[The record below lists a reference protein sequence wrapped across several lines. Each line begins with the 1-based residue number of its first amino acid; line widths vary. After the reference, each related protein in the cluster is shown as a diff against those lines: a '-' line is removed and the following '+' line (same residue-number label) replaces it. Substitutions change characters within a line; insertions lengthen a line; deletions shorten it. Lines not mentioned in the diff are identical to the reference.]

1 MTGSPPSGATPDGHT
16 AGAASPHQPRPGQSA
31 AGHASPRQSPP
42 RPSSQRQSPPR
53 QPAPPRQGDPGQ
65 PEPGDDPGPHA
76 DPHAYADLEPEA
88 EGAQE
93 ARAAQRELVAHTP
106 GFFLGDDARVGGSL
120 VGGDQHGVS
129 GGQVRGDVYM
139 GGRTEIHHHGPAG
152 TAPDASGEIPP
163 EQLKELAAVFAE
175 GPAFAAALERL
186 REERVL
192 VLCGAHTTGRN
203 AAALMLMHRLGVS
216 AVHALSPETPPAA
229 LSGQLTQ
236 SGGHVLRDL
245 PLSRNRP
252 LRDTHLFAARDQL
265 AKTDGYL
272 VVTVEKSP
280 HLRGVTPCPWTPPP
294 AEDVVRSLLNR
305 RRPGEADALLALPP
319 VADFLADADRH
330 PAEAAAFAEALA
342 AYDGSPDALAR
353 LADFGQAAVE
363 KQCRD
368 WLGDPDTGLR
378 EKAFLIALAV
388 FDQAPYVLAAEL
400 ADKLFVHFERLQ
412 HPEKPPTIPVFGPTA
427 EDRLLLARAEGEIR
441 QEQTDWGPVPQYMAA
456 FRDERT
462 PQVLLTEVWTSH
474 PSARPAL
481 VEWLKLLARDG
492 RPLVRTRAAAATALL
507 AAADLPSTMALLVDD
522 WATARGFGPR
532 VTAANTLVLA
542 QLLGAPVVLRL
553 LTQWCNDGQW
563 GRRWT
568 AIRALGLLAPLR
580 PDLAG
585 PALDALASRARVDA
599 SNAAEQHNLTESA
612 ALLLSAGQRRGEVLA
627 EFVRLLY
634 RDTPAV
640 RDLALAAFA
649 RACDNDEDGALVGW
663 YADTGMY
670 QADAARDMATLW
682 RTALND
688 RAHTRAALNALHTWV
703 HVAAR
708 RTDAALALELL
719 LPALIVT
726 ADDRKRLDHELR
738 TMRAEDGSRRPPLA
752 EHLLTVL
759 HPGTTETPQDT
770 RS

>member
-1 MTGSPPSGATPDGHT
+1 MTASPGAP
-16 AGAASPHQPRPGQSA
+16 AASAAASPASA
-31 AGHASPRQSPP
+31 APDSGVPGTTGPEQPPP
-42 RPSSQRQSPPR
+42 RRSPAGPAPQR
-53 QPAPPRQGDPGQ
+53 QPASD
-65 PEPGDDPGPHA
+65 E
-76 DPHAYADLEPEA
+76 DPHASADLEPEA
-88 EGAQE
+88 EGTQE
-93 ARAAQRELVAHTP
+93 ARAAQRDLFAHTP
-106 GFFLGDDARVGGSL
+106 GFFLGDSRFGGSL
-120 VGGDQHGVS
+120 VGGAQHGVS
-129 GGQVRGDVYM
+129 GGRVDGDVYL

-152 TAPDASGEIPP
+152 AALDASGEIPRERI
-163 EQLKELAAVFAE
+163 EQLAAVFAE
-175 GPAFAAALERL
+175 GPAFATALERL
-186 REERVL
+186 REDRVL
-192 VLCGAHTTGRN
+192 VLSGAHATGRN
-203 AAALMLMHRLGVS
+203 AAALMLLHRLGVP
-216 AVHALSPETPPAA
+216 AVHALSPETAPAA
-229 LSGQLTQ
+229 LSGALTQ
-236 SGGHVLRDL
+236 PGGYVLRDL

-265 AKTDGYL
+265 ARTGGCL
-272 VVTVEKSP
+272 VVTVENSP
-280 HLRGVTPCPWTPPP
+280 HLPGVTPCPWTPPP
-294 AEDVVRSLLNR
+294 AEDVVRALLHR

-319 VADFLADADRH
+319 VAQFLTDADRR

-342 AYDGSPDALAR
+342 AYDGSPQALAR

-363 KQCRD
+363 EQCRS
-368 WLGDPDTGLR
+368 WLGDPETGLR

-412 HPEKPPTIPVFGPTA
+412 HPDRPPTVPVFGPAA
-427 EDRLLLARAEGEIR
+427 EDRLTLARADGEVR
-441 QEQTDWGPVPQYMAA
+441 QEQTEWGPVPQFMAA

-462 PQVLLTEVWTSH
+462 PHVLLTQVWTDH

-481 VEWLKLLARDG
+481 VEWLRQLARDG
-492 RPLVRTRAAAATALL
+492 RPLVRTRAAAAAALL
-507 AAADLPSTMALLVDD
+507 AAADLPSTIALLVDG
-522 WATARGFGPR
+522 WATARAVGPR
-532 VTAANTLVLA
+532 VTAANTLTLA
-542 QLLGAPVVLRL
+542 QLLDAPVVLRL

-599 SNAAEQHNLTESA
+599 SSQAEQDNLTESA

-649 RACDNDEDGALVGW
+649 RACDNAEEGALVGW
-663 YADTGMY
+663 YAETGMY
-670 QADAARDMATLW
+670 QSDAARDLATLW
-682 RTALND
+682 RTALGD
-688 RAHTRAALNALHTWV
+688 RAHTRPALNALQTWV

-708 RTDAALALELL
+708 RADAAMALELL
-719 LPALIVT
+719 LPALVVT

-738 TMRAEDGSRRPPLA
+738 TMRAEDGGPRPPMA

-759 HPGTTETPQDT
+759 HPAPAA
-770 RS
+770 R